1 MRNLIIAA
9 GLFALAGTATAQVAP
24 DGATA
29 APASVSAPAPAV
41 APAPAPAVAPTGDAR
56 DVATQICLAE
66 AKSRAV
72 EFGATN
78 VTMNE
83 LKDTDKMSGGRVDVT
98 ARVNVITTDSKGKV
112 KSQKKTMKCDT
123 RNGTITKFE
132 LN

>member
-29 APASVSAPAPAV
+29 APAPVS

-83 LKDTDKMSGGRVDVT
+83 VRDTDKMSGGRVDVT

-123 RNGTITKFE
+123 LNGTITKFE

>member
-29 APASVSAPAPAV
+29 APAPVS
-41 APAPAPAVAPTGDAR
+41 APAPAVAPTGDAR

-83 LKDTDKMSGGRVDVT
+83 VRDTDKMSGGRVDVT

>member
-24 DGATA
+24 DVATA
-29 APASVSAPAPAV
+29 APATAPAT
-41 APAPAPAVAPTGDAR
+41 APAPTGDAR

-83 LKDTDKMSGGRVDVT
+83 VKDTDKMSGGRVDVT

-112 KSQKKTMKCDT
+112 KAQKKTMKCDT
-123 RNGTITKFE
+123 RNGNITKFE
-132 LN
+132 WN

>member
-24 DGATA
+24 DVATA
-29 APASVSAPAPAV
+29 APATALATAP
-41 APAPAPAVAPTGDAR
+41 APTGDAR

-83 LKDTDKMSGGRVDVT
+83 VKDTDKMSGGRVDVT

-112 KSQKKTMKCDT
+112 KAQKKTMKCDT
-123 RNGTITKFE
+123 RNGNITKFE
-132 LN
+132 WN

>member
-9 GLFALAGTATAQVAP
+9 GLFALAGTATAQVVP

-29 APASVSAPAPAV
+29 APASAPAL
-41 APAPAPAVAPTGDAR
+41 APTGDAR

-83 LKDTDKMSGGRVDVT
+83 VKDTDKMSGGRVDVT

-112 KSQKKTMKCDT
+112 KAQKKTIKCET
-123 RNGTITKFE
+123 RNGNVTKFKWD
-132 LN
+132 

>member
-29 APASVSAPAPAV
+29 APAPVSAPAPAV
-41 APAPAPAVAPTGDAR
+41 APAVAPTGDAR

-83 LKDTDKMSGGRVDVT
+83 VKDTDKMSGGRVDVT